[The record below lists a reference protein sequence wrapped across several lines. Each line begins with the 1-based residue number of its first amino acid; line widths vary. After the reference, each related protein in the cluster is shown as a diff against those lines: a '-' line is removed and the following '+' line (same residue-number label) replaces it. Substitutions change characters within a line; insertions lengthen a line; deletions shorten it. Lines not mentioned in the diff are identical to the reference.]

1 MLEHYD
7 NILKNLAEGNNADVV
22 YLDFSKC
29 FDKIDIGMLCHK
41 LSQNGISSKLGLWL
55 YNFLTKRKQFIIS
68 KEAISSPSSVISG
81 IPQGTVLGQ
90 VLFLLF
96 ISDMNNN
103 IESIASMFA
112 DDTRVLG
119 NIASEEDVEKLQSDL
134 EKIYK
139 WAENNNMLF
148 NNNKFEVLRYGKNT
162 EIRDS
167 TFYLSANDDIIEE
180 NESLRD
186 LGVMINNQGTFND
199 HIDHI
204 CSKVKQ
210 KSGWILR
217 TFKCR
222 EPYFLKTLW
231 KQLIQPHFDYCSQLM
246 NLNQTNIN
254 KLEKLQSCFTRK
266 IKFQNYYCYYY

>member
-41 LSQNGISSKLGLWL
+41 LKQNGISSKLGLWL

-81 IPQGTVLGQ
+81 IPQGTVLGP

-204 CSKVKQ
+204 CSKVMQ

-222 EPYFLKTLW
+222 EPYFL
-231 KQLIQPHFDYCSQLM
+231 
-246 NLNQTNIN
+246 
-254 KLEKLQSCFTRK
+254 
-266 IKFQNYYCYYY
+266 

>member
-1 MLEHYD
+1 
-7 NILKNLAEGNNADVV
+7 
-22 YLDFSKC
+22 
-29 FDKIDIGMLCHK
+29 
-41 LSQNGISSKLGLWL
+41 
-55 YNFLTKRKQFIIS
+55 
-68 KEAISSPSSVISG
+68 
-81 IPQGTVLGQ
+81 
-90 VLFLLF
+90 
-96 ISDMNNN
+96 
-103 IESIASMFA
+103 MFA

-180 NESLRD
+180 KESLRD

-222 EPYFLKTLW
+222 EPYFL
-231 KQLIQPHFDYCSQLM
+231 
-246 NLNQTNIN
+246 
-254 KLEKLQSCFTRK
+254 
-266 IKFQNYYCYYY
+266 

>member
-1 MLEHYD
+1 
-7 NILKNLAEGNNADVV
+7 
-22 YLDFSKC
+22 
-29 FDKIDIGMLCHK
+29 MLCHK
-41 LSQNGISSKLGLWL
+41 LKQNGISSKLGLWL

-204 CSKVKQ
+204 CSKVMQ

-222 EPYFLKTLW
+222 EPYFL
-231 KQLIQPHFDYCSQLM
+231 
-246 NLNQTNIN
+246 
-254 KLEKLQSCFTRK
+254 
-266 IKFQNYYCYYY
+266 

>member
-1 MLEHYD
+1 
-7 NILKNLAEGNNADVV
+7 
-22 YLDFSKC
+22 
-29 FDKIDIGMLCHK
+29 MLCHK
-41 LSQNGISSKLGLWL
+41 LKQNGISSKLGLWL

-204 CSKVKQ
+204 C
-210 KSGWILR
+210 
-217 TFKCR
+217 
-222 EPYFLKTLW
+222 
-231 KQLIQPHFDYCSQLM
+231 
-246 NLNQTNIN
+246 
-254 KLEKLQSCFTRK
+254 FTG
-266 IKFQNYYCYYY
+266 